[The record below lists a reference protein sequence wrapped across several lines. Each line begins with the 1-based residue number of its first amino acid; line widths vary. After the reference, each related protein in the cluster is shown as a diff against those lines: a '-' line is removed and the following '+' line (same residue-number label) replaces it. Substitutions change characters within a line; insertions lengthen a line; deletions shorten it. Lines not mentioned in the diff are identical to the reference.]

1 MSRLKKTKL
10 TIFYGIVLSTE
21 MLFNLTNE
29 NNLEKT
35 IMVMPNRAMPWQ
47 QIMLIYFL
55 ISTVTI
61 IIALGFFSQ
70 GFTLILPFAGLE
82 LTALGVVLYIS
93 AWRSNIKEV
102 VCVADDKIRIEIGHN
117 TAEKVFEIDRTWAQ
131 VVLERSWNNWYP
143 SRLLLRSH
151 GRQLEI
157 GKFLNEQ
164 ERQRLAIELKKIL
177 KK

>member
-1 MSRLKKTKL
+1 
-10 TIFYGIVLSTE
+10 

-29 NNLEKT
+29 NDLEKT

-47 QIMLIYFL
+47 HIMMIYLL
-55 ISTVTI
+55 ISGVTI
-61 IIALGFFSQ
+61 SIAFGFFTQ
-70 GFTLILPFAGLE
+70 GLTLILPFAGLE
-82 LTALGVVLYIS
+82 LLALGVVLYIS

-102 VCVADDKIRIEIGHN
+102 VNVTEEKIRIEIGRN
-117 TAEKVFEIDRTWAQ
+117 GPEKTYELDKTWAK

-151 GRQLEI
+151 GRQIEI

-164 ERQRLAIELKKIL
+164 ERQCLGAELKKVINN
-177 KK
+177 

>member
-1 MSRLKKTKL
+1 
-10 TIFYGIVLSTE
+10 

-29 NNLEKT
+29 NDLEKT

-47 QIMLIYFL
+47 HIMMIYLL
-55 ISTVTI
+55 ISGVTI
-61 IIALGFFSQ
+61 SIAFGFFTQ
-70 GFTLILPFAGLE
+70 GLTLILPFAGLE
-82 LTALGVVLYIS
+82 LLALGVVLYIS

-102 VCVADDKIRIEIGHN
+102 VNVTEEKIRIEIGRN
-117 TAEKVFEIDRTWAQ
+117 APEKTYELDKAWAK

-151 GRQLEI
+151 GRQFEI

-164 ERQRLAIELKKIL
+164 ERQCLKVELKKVINN
-177 KK
+177 

>member
-1 MSRLKKTKL
+1 
-10 TIFYGIVLSTE
+10 
-21 MLFNLTNE
+21 MLFNLIDE
-29 NNLEKT
+29 NDLKKT

-47 QIMLIYFL
+47 HIMVSYFA
-55 ISTVTI
+55 ISAVTLA
-61 IIALGFFSQ
+61 IAINFYIQ
-70 GFTLILPFAGLE
+70 GLTFILPFAGLE
-82 LTALGVVLYIS
+82 LVALGIVLYIS

-102 VCVADDKIRIEIGHN
+102 VNIGEEKIRIEIGRDVPEKIYELD
-117 TAEKVFEIDRTWAQ
+117 TAWAN

-164 ERQRLAIELKKIL
+164 ERQCLAIELNKAIKN
-177 KK
+177 